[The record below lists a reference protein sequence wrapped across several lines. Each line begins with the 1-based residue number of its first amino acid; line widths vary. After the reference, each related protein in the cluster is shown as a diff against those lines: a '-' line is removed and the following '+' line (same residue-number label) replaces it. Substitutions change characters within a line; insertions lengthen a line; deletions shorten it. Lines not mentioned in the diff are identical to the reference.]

1 GAIVLGGEGAAAR
14 LLQIGIDQFRADRAR
29 FAVGVAVVEQFLSGQ
44 VQAALD
50 RTRDARVRHGHVM
63 RHAAL
68 AGEAQPQLVAGHC
81 CVAPFQRG
89 QSVRAVG
96 ARVLARADAYQ
107 GDLEQAHQHG
117 QDLFLR
123 QRGARHVALDLLA
136 DARQAGRELCQLVV
150 FAGIAQR
157 GPVRVVAVLFAA
169 PGVAAGG
176 LQVPVRPRAYPDI
189 RIGGRNGQRVDAPDH
204 VPVDDAPSARV
215 EVVEFTRAAAPP
227 AVARPAVVYIDQA
240 GVAGRRVW
248 RLLRVRL
255 LRSCGH
261 GGFYGRFPE
270 RYDRGDSGG

>member
-1 GAIVLGGEGAAAR
+1 
-14 LLQIGIDQFRADRAR
+14 
-29 FAVGVAVVEQFLSGQ
+29 
-44 VQAALD
+44 
-50 RTRDARVRHGHVM
+50 
-63 RHAAL
+63 
-68 AGEAQPQLVAGHC
+68 
-81 CVAPFQRG
+81 
-89 QSVRAVG
+89 
-96 ARVLARADAYQ
+96 
-107 GDLEQAHQHG
+107 
-117 QDLFLR
+117 
-123 QRGARHVALDLLA
+123 
-136 DARQAGRELCQLVV
+136 
-150 FAGIAQR
+150 GIAQR

-270 RYDRGDSGG
+270 RYDRGDSGGRRFRAGRADRPARCAAAGGRAHGADLGPPRTGARHAP